1 MKRFWF
7 LFIDDFAEKS
17 QFWMR
22 CHKIYEE
29 KKLSPTKYFLV
40 FLIFTRCFRCIVMQY
55 NRNPAC
61 RDVLPSKNF
70 PRDDHLV
77 PLPQIPPTPIKMVQW
92 LFFVCFFSLNCL
104 IHWDFRVWQALF
116 WPSLSLARRA
126 LLAMLGSMDPWWT
139 LEGHSMDPRWWYT
152 NYEFMG
158 CGWSPYPPPR
168 YLPYPC
174 HYLHSSYL

>member
-1 MKRFWF
+1 MILPRNLNFEWGAIRFMKKKNCRRPSTFWYFWF
-7 LFIDDFAEKS
+7 S
-17 QFWMR
+17 R
-22 CHKIYEE
+22 
-29 KKLSPTKYFLV
+29 V
-40 FLIFTRCFRCIVMQY
+40 VFRCIVMQY

-126 LLAMLGSMDPWWT
+126 LLAMLIKVGGLANNASLVSITSQQWI
-139 LEGHSMDPRWWYT
+139 Y
-152 NYEFMG
+152 NQK
-158 CGWSPYPPPR
+158 YPKNFDDNLFLSKILLAKVISDFGRPKMKE
-168 YLPYPC
+168 
-174 HYLHSSYL
+174 S

>member
-1 MKRFWF
+1 MILPRNLNFEWGAIRFMK
-7 LFIDDFAEKS
+7 
-17 QFWMR
+17 
-22 CHKIYEE
+22 
-29 KKLSPTKYFLV
+29 KKNCRRPSRYFLV

-77 PLPQIPPTPIKMVQW
+77 PLPKIPPTPIKMVQW

-126 LLAMLGSMDPWWT
+126 LLAMLIKVGGLANNASLVSITSQQWIYN
-139 LEGHSMDPRWWYT
+139 HK
-152 NYEFMG
+152 
-158 CGWSPYPPPR
+158 YPKNFDDNLSLSKILLAKVISDFGRPKMKE
-168 YLPYPC
+168 
-174 HYLHSSYL
+174 S